1 VRQVAIVIVN
11 WNSGS
16 QVRDCVDSIIL
27 HRNQLRVSTIVVDNA
42 STDGSADLVE
52 GLRNVELIRA
62 GSNLGFARACNLGA
76 SSVKDAEYLLFLN
89 PDAMLEA
96 GALQRAVDFMD
107 SASSA
112 GIGICGVALQ
122 ENSGHVARSCARFP
136 SPWRLAVVA
145 SGLDRVFP
153 SLGTTM
159 REWNHAQSRRVDQV
173 IGAFFLVRRALFD
186 ALNGFDE
193 RFFVY
198 FEEVDFAFRASRL
211 GMGTMF
217 LSDIKA
223 FHAGGGTSKQ
233 VKARRLFYSLR
244 SRVLYARKHF
254 STVGYLLVVLTAV
267 GVEPLARSVNHLIR
281 GQLAGVVET
290 LTAYRMLL
298 NWAIG
303 VEK

>member
-1 VRQVAIVIVN
+1 MPRVAIVIVN
-11 WNSGS
+11 WNSGFHI
-16 QVRDCVDSIIL
+16 RDCVDSIINHGMAL
-27 HRNQLRVSTIVVDNA
+27 GVYTVVVDNG
-42 STDGSADLVE
+42 STDGSVE
-52 GLRNVELIRA
+52 SVVGLPGIEVVRT

-76 SSVKDAEYLLFLN
+76 SLAKDTEYLLFLN
-89 PDAMLEA
+89 PDAMLGA
-96 GALQRAVDFMD
+96 GSLQRAVEFMD
-107 SASSA
+107 APSSVS
-112 GIGICGVALQ
+112 IGICGVALLQ
-122 ENSGHVARSCARFP
+122 DSGGVARNCARFP
-136 SPWRLAVVA
+136 TPWRLGVIA
-145 SGLDRVFP
+145 SGLDRLFP

-159 REWNHAQSRRVDQV
+159 GEWDHAQTRRVDQV

-217 LSDIKA
+217 LSDVKA

-254 STVGYLLVVLTAV
+254 SAVGYLLVVLTAV
-267 GVEPLARSVNHLIR
+267 GVEPLVRSINHLIR
-281 GQLAGVVET
+281 GQIVGVFET